1 MRIRV
6 PRTTALIFSSGKMV
20 CTGAKSENEVIFNL
34 LSNNQNRNFFEMGL
48 DWMGPNQKLTQISL
62 FYQNETESKCKQ
74 KQYVFIDSVTI

>member
-48 DWMGPNQKLTQISL
+48 DWMGPN
-62 FYQNETESKCKQ
+62 
-74 KQYVFIDSVTI
+74 